1 MGLLDA
7 VMGAL
12 GSSNQ
17 GGGAV
22 NSAGG
27 GADLLGAVIGM
38 LGQGGAQGGGLGGL
52 AGLVNKMQQSGLGE
66 VAASWIG
73 TGQNHPISA
82 DQLGGVLGSDT
93 VSNMANQ
100 LGLNQGD
107 LLGQLTQVLPQLV
120 DKLTPQGQ
128 VPHGDLGGILGG
140 LLGGQGNA
148 GGQPDLGALAG
159 ILGGMLNKR

>member
-1 MGLLDA
+1 MGLLDS
-7 VMGAL
+7 VIGAL
-12 GSSNQ
+12 GSSGHSGN
-17 GGGAV
+17 
-22 NSAGG
+22 AGS

-52 AGLVNKMQQSGLGE
+52 AGLVNKMQQGGLGE

-93 VSNMANQ
+93 VSNMAKQ

-120 DKLTPQGQ
+120 DKLTPQGH
-128 VPHGDLGGILGG
+128 VPQGDLGGILGG
-140 LLGGQGNA
+140 LLGGQGGQGNA

-159 ILGGMLNKR
+159 MLGGMLNKR